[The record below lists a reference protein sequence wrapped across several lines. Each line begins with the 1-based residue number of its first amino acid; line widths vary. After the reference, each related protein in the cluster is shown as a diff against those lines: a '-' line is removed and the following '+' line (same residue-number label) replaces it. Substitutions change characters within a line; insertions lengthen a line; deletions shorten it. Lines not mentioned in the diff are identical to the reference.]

1 MTQLLRFSDIR
12 DSMVRARRVFVVS
25 DFDGTLCPIASSPDR
40 VQVSARTRRVLQ
52 DLGSCANVT
61 LAIISG
67 RALADVRAQADVD
80 AIYGGNHGIEIC
92 GPGIDFI
99 HPDAAAFSMRL
110 NRLCSELEEVIHPW
124 PGAWVENKAWTAT
137 VHMRAV
143 PVENWP
149 PLVSA
154 IRTCLASA
162 EDLFG
167 FRTGRSALE
176 IYPRIGWDK
185 GSAVKYLIRT
195 LGIEDALTICFGDD
209 TTDESMFAAISD
221 GISVRVGPASQTCA
235 TYSLPGV
242 DDVTNMLE
250 DIVNLLGTMHNPSA
264 VWRLPRG
271 GQCRGQSLTA
281 YEPRPKAAVET

>member
-1 MTQLLRFSDIR
+1 MTRVLRFNDIH
-12 DSMVRARRVFVVS
+12 DSIAHARRVFVVS

-52 DLGSCANVT
+52 DLGACNNVT

-67 RALADVRAQADVD
+67 RALVDVRAHAGID

-92 GPGIDFI
+92 GPGIDFV
-99 HPDAAAFSMRL
+99 HPDAAAFSMRM
-110 NRLCSELEEVIHPW
+110 NRLCSELESVIRPW
-124 PGAWVENKAWTAT
+124 PGAWVENKVWTST

-154 IRTCLASA
+154 IRTCLASE

-209 TTDESMFAAISD
+209 TTDESMFAAVSN
-221 GISVRVGPASQTCA
+221 GISVRVGPAAQTCA
-235 TYSLPGV
+235 AFCLPSV
-242 DDVTNMLE
+242 DDVTNVLE
-250 DIVNLLGTMHNPSA
+250 ETVHLLQTIHNPSA

-271 GQCRGQSLTA
+271 GQCRGGQALSPYA
-281 YEPRPKAAVET
+281 HRSKAAVE